1 MAGVDKKPFVASFRF
16 FTYDRQFHKFYI
28 CDKQFWNIWNV
39 SDTYSETYLKTG
51 DDGILFHRL
60 VRKVPLIDCLQI
72 SDLRQFKDYLV
83 KHVRQFQ
90 NTPLRQFQIFLVN
103 YSPLPS
109 CSTADITQKIKLKK
123 KYGCGED

>member
-1 MAGVDKKPFVASFRF
+1 MAGVNKKPFVASFRF

-39 SDTYSETYLKTG
+39 SDTYSEPYLKTG

-72 SDLRQFKDYLV
+72 SDLRQFKDYQV
-83 KHVRQFQ
+83 KHVRQ
-90 NTPLRQFQIFLVN
+90 NTPTLADRQFQIFVWSNIHPCPVVQLQ
-103 YSPLPS
+103 
-109 CSTADITQKIKLKK
+109 I
-123 KYGCGED
+123 